1 MLIRT
6 RAGDSFDTRV
16 AMQSANID
24 IRSNPA
30 WVPRYPRCDKA
41 GDLFTGRILFRA
53 PKELIYIRFGVLG
66 FFFRI
71 RIVYVTEIVA
81 NMTLVRISSNVS

>member
-1 MLIRT
+1 
-6 RAGDSFDTRV
+6 
-16 AMQSANID
+16 MQSADID

-66 FFFRI
+66 FFFSE
-71 RIVYVTEIVA
+71 YG
-81 NMTLVRISSNVS
+81 

>member
-41 GDLFTGRILFRA
+41 GDLFTGRI
-53 PKELIYIRFGVLG
+53 YLG
-66 FFFRI
+66 LQKIWCVRFFFQNTDSVCNRDRGKYDVGKNI
-71 RIVYVTEIVA
+71 F
-81 NMTLVRISSNVS
+81 